1 MTDMTD
7 ALAGIRVLDFTT
19 TIAGPHCTRLIA
31 DLGAEVIKIESPEG
45 DLMRSRPP
53 LRDGASALFAHLNA
67 GKKSVVLDLKKP
79 AGIAAVK
86 RLVAG
91 ADLVIENY
99 RPGVMRRLGLDYESL
114 KPIKPD
120 LIYCAIS
127 GYGQDGPGADRPA
140 YAPVVHAATG
150 YDLAHLTYQE
160 GQRIKPDYNGIFVA
174 DFMAGAYAF
183 GGVMTALV
191 QKRTTG
197 VGQMVDMAMYDAMLG
212 LLMSE
217 FQRAQFPIELP
228 SRPMYG
234 PVKAKDGYI
243 VIATASER
251 TFIDLAKAAGHPEW
265 LEDPRFAKYAD
276 RRKNWAQF
284 MDEFE
289 SWSGTVLIKD
299 LIPILEK
306 YSVPCS
312 PYRTV
317 AEALDDPQARHRG
330 IMEMVR
336 DKGGLCG
343 VPNPPFRLSASGARA
358 RGFTAA
364 LGEHTR
370 EVLNGAGLSEAE
382 IAAAS

>member
-1 MTDMTD
+1 MTD
-7 ALAGIRVLDFTT
+7 ALAGVRVLDFTT
-19 TIAGPHCTRLIA
+19 TIAGPHCTRMMA

-45 DLMRSRPP
+45 DLMRTRPP
-53 LRDGASALFAHLNA
+53 LRNGASALFAHLNA
-67 GKKSVVLDLKKP
+67 GKKSIVLDLKKP
-79 AGIAAVK
+79 AAIAAVRK
-86 RLVAG
+86 LVAST
-91 ADLVIENY
+91 DLVVENY
-99 RPGVMRRLGLDYESL
+99 RPGVMHRLGLGYDSL
-114 KPIKPD
+114 KQIKPD

-150 YDLAHLTYQE
+150 YDLAHLTYQADA
-160 GQRIKPDYNGIFVA
+160 RSRPDYNGIFVA

-183 GGVMTALV
+183 GGAMSALV

-217 FQRAQFPIELP
+217 FQRAQFPIEMP

-234 PVKAKDGYI
+234 PVKARDGYI
-243 VIATASER
+243 IIATASER
-251 TFIDLAKAAGHPEW
+251 TFNDLAKAAGHPEW

-276 RRKNWAQF
+276 RRNNWAQF

-289 SWSGTVLIKD
+289 AWSGTVPIRE
-299 LIPILEK
+299 LIPVLEK

-317 AEALDDPQARHRG
+317 KEALDDPQAAHRG

-343 VPNPPFRLSASGARA
+343 VPNPPFRMSASGTRA

-364 LGEHTR
+364 LGEHTV
-370 EVLNGAGLSEAE
+370 EVLRSAGLSDAE
-382 IAAAS
+382 IAGLS

>member
-1 MTDMTD
+1 MTD
-7 ALAGIRVLDFTT
+7 ALAGIRVIDFTT
-19 TIAGPHCTRLIA
+19 TIAGPHCTRMMA
-31 DLGAEVIKIESPEG
+31 DLGAEVIKIEAPEG

-53 LRDGASALFAHLNA
+53 LRNGASALFAHLNA

-79 AGIAAVK
+79 AAVAAVK
-86 RLVAG
+86 RLAAT
-91 ADLVIENY
+91 ADFVVENY
-99 RPGVMRRLGLDYESL
+99 RPGVTRRLGIDYGTL
-114 KPIKPD
+114 KALKPD

-150 YDLAHLTYQE
+150 YDLAHLTYQ
-160 GQRIKPDYNGIFVA
+160 QDKRVKPDFNGIFVA

-183 GGVMTALV
+183 GGIMAALA
-191 QKRTTG
+191 QKRATG
-197 VGQMVDMAMYDAMLG
+197 VGQMVDLAMYDAMLG

-243 VIATASER
+243 IIATASER
-251 TFIDLAKAAGHPEW
+251 TFGDLARAAGHPEW

-276 RRKNWAQF
+276 RRENWGQF
-284 MDEFE
+284 MDLFE
-289 SWSGTVLIKD
+289 AWSGTVPITD

-306 YSVPCS
+306 HSVPCS

-317 AEALDDPQARHRG
+317 KEALEDPQAKHRG

-343 VPNPPFRLSASGARA
+343 VPNPPFRLSASDARA
-358 RGFTAA
+358 RDFTAA
-364 LGEHTR
+364 LGEHTQA
-370 EVLNGAGLSEAE
+370 VLRAAGLSDAE
-382 IAAAS
+382 IAAVV

>member
-1 MTDMTD
+1 MTD
-7 ALAGIRVLDFTT
+7 ALAGIRVIDFTT

-31 DLGAEVIKIESPEG
+31 DLGAEVIKVEAPEG

-53 LRDGASALFAHLNA
+53 LRNGASALFAHLNA

-79 AGIAAVK
+79 AAIAAIK
-86 RLVAG
+86 RLIAT
-91 ADLVIENY
+91 ADGVVENF
-99 RPGVMRRLGLDYESL
+99 RPGVMRRLGLDYETL
-114 KPIKPD
+114 KAIRPD

-160 GQRIKPDYNGIFVA
+160 GNRSKPDFNGIFVA

-183 GGVMTALV
+183 GGVMAALV

-197 VGQMVDMAMYDAMLG
+197 AGQMVDLSMYDAMLG

-217 FQRAQFPIELP
+217 FQRAQFPVELP

-251 TFIDLAKAAGHPEW
+251 TFVDLARAAGHPEW
-265 LEDPRFAKYAD
+265 LEDPRFARYAD

-289 SWSGTVLIKD
+289 SWSGTVPIAE

-306 YSVPCS
+306 YAVPCS

-317 AEALDDPQARHRG
+317 KEALDDPQAKHRG

-336 DKGGLCG
+336 DAGGLCG
-343 VPNPPFRLSASGARA
+343 VPNPPFRMSASGARA
-358 RGFTAA
+358 RGFAAA
-364 LGEHTR
+364 LGEHTQ
-370 EVLNGAGLSEAE
+370 EVLRAAGLSDAE
-382 IAAAS
+382 IAAAG

>member
-1 MTDMTD
+1 MTD
-7 ALAGIRVLDFTT
+7 ALAGIRVVDFTT
-19 TIAGPHCTRLIA
+19 TIAGPHCTRMMA
-31 DLGAEVIKIESPEG
+31 DLGAEVIKIEAPEG

-53 LRDGASALFAHLNA
+53 LRNGASALFAHLNA
-67 GKKSVVLDLKKP
+67 GKKSAVLDLKKP
-79 AGIAAVK
+79 AAVDAAR
-86 RLVAG
+86 RLAAT
-91 ADLVIENY
+91 ADIVVENY
-99 RPGVMRRLGLDYESL
+99 RPGVTRRLGIDYATL
-114 KPIKPD
+114 KALKPD

-150 YDLAHLTYQE
+150 YDLAHLTYQ
-160 GQRIKPDYNGIFVA
+160 QDKRVKPDFNGIFVA

-183 GGVMTALV
+183 GGIMAALA
-191 QKRTTG
+191 QKRATG
-197 VGQMVDMAMYDAMLG
+197 VGQMVDLAMYDAMLG

-243 VIATASER
+243 IIATASER
-251 TFIDLAKAAGHPEW
+251 TFGDLARAAGHPEW

-276 RRKNWAQF
+276 RRENWGQF
-284 MDEFE
+284 MDLFE
-289 SWSGTVLIKD
+289 AWSGTVPVAD

-306 YSVPCS
+306 HSVPCS

-317 AEALDDPQARHRG
+317 KEALDDPQAKHRG

-343 VPNPPFRLSASGARA
+343 VPNPPFRLSASEARA
-358 RGFTAA
+358 RDFTAA
-364 LGEHTR
+364 LGEHTQA
-370 EVLNGAGLSEAE
+370 VLRAAGLSDAE
-382 IAAAS
+382 IAAVG

>member
-1 MTDMTD
+1 
-7 ALAGIRVLDFTT
+7 
-19 TIAGPHCTRLIA
+19 
-31 DLGAEVIKIESPEG
+31 
-45 DLMRSRPP
+45 
-53 LRDGASALFAHLNA
+53 
-67 GKKSVVLDLKKP
+67 
-79 AGIAAVK
+79 
-86 RLVAG
+86 
-91 ADLVIENY
+91 
-99 RPGVMRRLGLDYESL
+99 MRRLGLDYEAL

-150 YDLAHLTYQE
+150 YDLAHLTYQADD
-160 GQRIKPDYNGIFVA
+160 RKRPDYNGIFVA

-183 GGVMTALV
+183 GGAMTALV

-197 VGQMVDMAMYDAMLG
+197 VGQMVDMSMYDAMLG

-217 FQRAQFPIELP
+217 FQRAQFPIEMP

-251 TFIDLAKAAGHPEW
+251 TFNDLARAAGHPEW

-276 RRKNWAQF
+276 RRRNWAQF

-289 SWSGTVLIKD
+289 SWSGTVPISD
-299 LIPILEK
+299 LIPTLEK

-317 AEALDDPQARHRG
+317 KEALEDPQAAHRH

-336 DKGGLCG
+336 DKGGQCG
-343 VPNPPFRLSASGARA
+343 VPNPPFRMTASGTRA
-358 RGFTAA
+358 RDFTAA
-364 LGEHTR
+364 LGEHTV
-370 EVLNGAGLSEAE
+370 EVLRAAGLSDAE
-382 IAAAS
+382 IAAAA

>member
-1 MTDMTD
+1 MTD

-45 DLMRSRPP
+45 ELMRSRPP
-53 LRDGASALFAHLNA
+53 LRDGASAVFAHLNA
-67 GKKSVVLDLKKP
+67 GKKSVALDLKKP
-79 AGIAAVK
+79 AAVAAVK
-86 RLVAG
+86 RLIAG
-91 ADLVIENY
+91 ADIVVENF
-99 RPGVMRRLGLDYESL
+99 RPGVMRRLGLNYDVL
-114 KPIKPD
+114 KPIRPD

-150 YDLAHLTYQE
+150 YDLAHLTYQQD
-160 GQRIKPDYNGIFVA
+160 QRAKPDFNGIFIA

-183 GGVMTALV
+183 GAVMTALV

-197 VGQMVDMAMYDAMLG
+197 VGQMIDLAMYDAMLG

-217 FQRAQFPIELP
+217 FQRAQFPIEMP
-228 SRPMYG
+228 SRPMFG

-243 VIATASER
+243 IIATASER
-251 TFIDLAKAAGHPEW
+251 TFSDLARAAGHPEW
-265 LEDPRFAKYAD
+265 LEDPRFADYAD

-284 MDEFE
+284 MDLFE
-289 SWSGTVLIKD
+289 GWSGTVPIKE
-299 LIPILEK
+299 LVPILEK
-306 YSVPCS
+306 FSVPCS

-317 AEALDDPQARHRG
+317 KEALDDPQAKHRG

-336 DKGGLCG
+336 DAGGLCG
-343 VPNPPFRLSASGARA
+343 VPNPPFRLSASQARA
-358 RGFTAA
+358 RDFTAS
-364 LGEHTR
+364 LGQHTA
-370 EVLNGAGLSEAE
+370 EVLRAVGLSDAE
-382 IAAAS
+382 IAAVA

>member
-1 MTDMTD
+1 MTD
-7 ALAGIRVLDFTT
+7 ALAGIRVVDFTT
-19 TIAGPHCTRLIA
+19 TIAGPHCTRMMA
-31 DLGAEVIKIESPEG
+31 DLGAEVIKIEAPEG

-53 LRDGASALFAHLNA
+53 LRNGASALFAHLNA

-79 AGIAAVK
+79 AAVAAVK
-86 RLVAG
+86 RLAAT
-91 ADLVIENY
+91 ADFVVENY
-99 RPGVMRRLGLDYESL
+99 RPGVTRRLGIDYGTL
-114 KPIKPD
+114 KALKPD

-150 YDLAHLTYQE
+150 YDLAHLTYQ
-160 GQRIKPDYNGIFVA
+160 QDKRVKPDFNGIFVA

-183 GGVMTALV
+183 GGIMAALA
-191 QKRTTG
+191 QKRATG
-197 VGQMVDMAMYDAMLG
+197 VGQMVDLAMYDAMLG

-217 FQRAQFPIELP
+217 FQRSQFPIELP

-243 VIATASER
+243 IIATASER
-251 TFIDLAKAAGHPEW
+251 TFGDLARAAGHPEW

-276 RRKNWAQF
+276 RRENWGQF
-284 MDEFE
+284 MDLFE
-289 SWSGTVLIKD
+289 AWSGTVPIKD

-306 YSVPCS
+306 HSVPCS

-317 AEALDDPQARHRG
+317 KEALEDPQAKHRG

-343 VPNPPFRLSASGARA
+343 VPNPPFRLSASDARA
-358 RGFTAA
+358 RDFTAA
-364 LGEHTR
+364 LGEHTQA
-370 EVLNGAGLSEAE
+370 VLRAAGLSDAE
-382 IAAAS
+382 IAAVV